1 MISKKR
7 RNSIKRCVKKSLRR
21 RMMSGGTTRTEIFKR
36 NIRKSHDFEMYLTGG
51 KEAAVLNATS
61 SNLIPLTYFVTPS
74 VSLETPDVL
83 SAEPRSKRKGGGL
96 ADKMEFETFRLIN
109 LQERGSHAHSLVL
122 FKSRAITTNPEQISI
137 FECNGKGTLSEIRVL
152 MPDPSKSDGSLMDIT
167 SVYFSPLSPQLC
179 INFGS
184 TNYNP
189 GYCGIFGII
198 AMVFFRHCMQTSTP
212 EEWIRKWQIFLNYM
226 SRRILGE
233 PPSHGGFGTLFAS
246 RVLEIID
253 VQPNSTKGFKAAEKQ
268 IIDEIE
274 EAVLSMEFKK

>member
-7 RNSIKRCVKKSLRR
+7 RNSIKRCYKKKKSLRR

-74 VSLETPDVL
+74 VPLTAPDVL

-137 FECNGKGTLSEIRVL
+137 FECNGKGEQSEIRVL
-152 MPDPSKSDGSLMDIT
+152 MPDPSKSDGSTKDIT
-167 SVYFSPLSPQLC
+167 TVYFSPLSPERC

-184 TNYNP
+184 SSYNP

-198 AMVFFRHCMQTSTP
+198 AMVFFRHFMKTSTP

-226 SRRILGE
+226 SQRILGE

-253 VQPNSTKGFKAAEKQ
+253 ASKGFKAAEKQ

-274 EAVLSMEFKK
+274 EAVLSM